1 VHTNFGGRNVD
12 RFKYNMYLLK
22 CWLVD
27 KAGDILVLILAII
40 IWTALYGIY
49 YSSGLK
55 IMVHL
60 DTEWEEQMVWQ

>member
-1 VHTNFGGRNVD
+1 MWST
-12 RFKYNMYLLK
+12 FKYNLEVWQQY
-22 CWLVD
+22 
-27 KAGDILVLILAII
+27 AGNALGDMLVLILAII
-40 IWTALYGIY
+40 IWSALYGIY